1 MSEPMT
7 PQNDAQRFQELLPF
21 YVTRQLPD
29 ADKAFVEAFMAA
41 NPASRDALHF
51 TEQLSQVVRSIGADR
66 HPELALQKLFNN
78 LTPAHQNLLQR
89 LIAQWR
95 AAGRGWRIL
104 IVLAAAALLG
114 VASTEAWLEALIGLL
129 GELGFADAA
138 LLLM

>member
-29 ADKAFVEAFMAA
+29 ADKAFVEAYMAA

-114 VASTEAWLEALIGLL
+114 VASAEAWLEALIGLL
-129 GELGFADAA
+129 GEIGFADAA

>member
-7 PQNDAQRFQELLPF
+7 PQNDGQRFEELLPF

-29 ADKAFVEAFMAA
+29 ADKAFVEAYMAA
-41 NPASRDALHF
+41 NPSSRDALHF

-89 LIAQWR
+89 VIAQWR

-114 VASTEAWLEALIGLL
+114 VASAEAWLEALIGLL
-129 GELGFADAA
+129 GELGFADAVVIM
-138 LLLM
+138 L

>member
-1 MSEPMT
+1 MFEPMT
-7 PQNDAQRFQELLPF
+7 PQNDAQRFQQLLPF
-21 YVTRQLPD
+21 YVTRQLPES
-29 ADKAFVEAFMAA
+29 DKAFVEAYLTA
-41 NPASRDALHF
+41 NPASQDALHF

-66 HPELALQKLFNN
+66 QPDLALQNLFNN
-78 LTPAHQNLLQR
+78 LTPARQSILKR

-114 VASTEAWLEALIGLL
+114 VASAEAWLEAFIALL

>member
-7 PQNDAQRFQELLPF
+7 PQNDAQRFQQLLPF
-21 YVTRQLPD
+21 YVTRQLPE
-29 ADKAFVEAFMAA
+29 ADKTFVEAYLMA
-41 NPASRDALHF
+41 NPASQDALHF

-66 HPELALQKLFNN
+66 QPDLALQNLFNN
-78 LTPAHQNLLQR
+78 LTPTRQSLLQR

-95 AAGRGWRIL
+95 AAGRGWRIF

-114 VASTEAWLEALIGLL
+114 VASAEAWLEGLIGLL

>member
-1 MSEPMT
+1 MSEPMP

-29 ADKAFVEAFMAA
+29 ADKAFVEAYMAA

-114 VASTEAWLEALIGLL
+114 VASAEAWLEALIGLL

>member
-41 NPASRDALHF
+41 NPASQDALHF

-66 HPELALQKLFNN
+66 HPELALQKLFNH

>member
-7 PQNDAQRFQELLPF
+7 PQDDAQRFQELLPF

-29 ADKAFVEAFMAA
+29 ADKAFVEAYMAA
-41 NPASRDALHF
+41 NPASRSALHF
-51 TEQLSQVVRSIGADR
+51 TEQLSQVVRSIGAGR

-114 VASTEAWLEALIGLL
+114 VASAEAWLEALIGLL

>member
-7 PQNDAQRFQELLPF
+7 PQNDAQRFQQLLPF
-21 YVTRQLPD
+21 YVTRQLPE
-29 ADKAFVEAFMAA
+29 ADKAFVEAYLTA
-41 NPASRDALHF
+41 NPASQDALRF

-66 HPELALQKLFNN
+66 QPDLALQQLFNN
-78 LTPAHQNLLQR
+78 LTPARQSILKR

-95 AAGRGWRIL
+95 AAGRVWRIL

-114 VASTEAWLEALIGLL
+114 VASAEAWLEAFIALL
-129 GELGFADAA
+129 GEIGFADAA

>member
-1 MSEPMT
+1 MSKLMT

-29 ADKAFVEAFMAA
+29 ADKAFVEAYMAS
-41 NPASRDALHF
+41 NPASQDALHF

-78 LTPAHQNLLQR
+78 LTPGRQSLLQR

-95 AAGRGWRIL
+95 GAGRGWRIL

-114 VASTEAWLEALIGLL
+114 AASTEAWLEALIGLL